1 MIVYIDADA
10 CPVISLTE
18 KNCRDYQIPLVAVK
32 DYNHELDL
40 EYGDVV
46 TLEQGNDHADLYIA
60 NMVSHG
66 DLIITNDMGLASLVL
81 GKNTYC
87 INFYG
92 NIIDQNNIDFL
103 LHSRHVKAKGR
114 RNKKYGKGVPVR
126 TPENNIRF
134 EQTLIKI
141 LEEGKNEYIR

>member
-10 CPVISLTE
+10 CPVISLVE
-18 KNCRDYQIPLVAVK
+18 KICKEYDIPLIAVK
-32 DYNHELDL
+32 DYNHEVHLD
-40 EYGDVV
+40 YGKVV

-60 NMVSHG
+60 NRVHHG

-92 NIIDQNNIDFL
+92 NIIDHNNIDFL

-114 RNKKYGKGVPVR
+114 RNKKFGKGVPPR
-126 TPENNIRF
+126 TAEDNIRF
-134 EQTLIKI
+134 EENLKKI
-141 LEEGKNEYIR
+141 VGDENNEIIQ

>member
-10 CPVISLTE
+10 CPVISLSE
-18 KNCRDYQIPLVAVK
+18 KICKDCQIPLVAVK
-32 DYNHELDL
+32 DYNHELHLD
-40 EYGDVV
+40 YGEVV

-60 NMVSHG
+60 NMVHHG

-87 INFYG
+87 LNFYG
-92 NIIDQNNIDFL
+92 NIIDHHNIDFL

-114 RNKKYGKGVPVR
+114 RNKKYGKGVPAR
-126 TPENNIRF
+126 TPEDNIRF
-134 EQTLIKI
+134 EHSLIKI
-141 LEEGKNEYIR
+141 LEENKNELI